1 MKKKSKTTNQLKVRK
16 LRFFS
21 EEFKKAKVDDLVN
34 KRISA
39 REICELYGIS
49 RQSVYNWLYRYSPHH
64 ERSTKQVVEMES
76 EAKRTKLLL
85 HRVAEL
91 EGAIGRKQL
100 KIDYLE
106 KLIEIASKEIGYDLK
121 KTFEPSSSS
130 GSGPIDSS
138 TLTP

>member
-1 MKKKSKTTNQLKVRK
+1 MKKRSKAINQLKVRK

-39 REICELYGIS
+39 KEICELYGIS

-64 ERSTKQVVEMES
+64 ERRTKQVVEMES

-106 KLIEIASKEIGYDLK
+106 KLIEIAGKEIGYDLK
-121 KTFEPSSSS
+121 KTFAQSSSN
-130 GSGPIDSS
+130 GSDPTEAS
-138 TLTP
+138 TPTL